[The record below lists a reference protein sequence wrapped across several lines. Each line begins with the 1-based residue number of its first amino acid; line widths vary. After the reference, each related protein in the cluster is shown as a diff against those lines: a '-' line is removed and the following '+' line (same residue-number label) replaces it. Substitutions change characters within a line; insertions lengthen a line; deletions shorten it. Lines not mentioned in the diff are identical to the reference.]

1 MCGIVGVGDFSG
13 LPVDPS
19 VIFSMTKSLEH
30 RGPDGF
36 DTWNHENFGFGHQ
49 RLSILDQ
56 SDAATQPMQS
66 KCGNYILTFN
76 GEIYNFRELQS
87 RLADLGYTFTS
98 TGDTEVL
105 LYALI
110 EWGTKT
116 LDMLNGMFAFSFF
129 NKKQKSLLLAR
140 DRYGVKPLY
149 YSLFR
154 NKFIF
159 ASEIKSIL
167 KHPSFEKKLNQF
179 TVEEYFTFQN
189 ILTDN
194 TFYENIHILK
204 PGHYLKVDFQS
215 SKILQIQYWDF
226 EFQNNEENEKSFGNS
241 ADELSHLLEEAV
253 KRQMISDVEVGSYL
267 SGGIDSGAI
276 SLLAN
281 RSENNL
287 KTFTCG
293 FDLSSVSG
301 FEQGMDER
309 HAAEKI
315 SSLIGSEHY
324 EVVLKSGDMER
335 ALPDVVSAL
344 EEPRIGQSYPNYYIA
359 KLASKFVKVCLSGIG
374 GDELFGGYP
383 WRYFNSNEDLSQDVF
398 ISEYYSRWQRLLTN
412 DERVKFFKPSRKSEN
427 KPDTFEIFKNVFP
440 SNKPKILTKNEMLN
454 MCFYFEAKT
463 FLHSLL
469 IVEDKLSMSHGLET
483 RVPFLD
489 NDIVEFAQK
498 CPVGM
503 KIKQP
508 FEPMQL
514 DENKISDK
522 KRKRRDIGYHGKYIL
537 RQSIKDRMPSGLS
550 ESRKQGFSAPDATWF
565 KKQSLH
571 FVNDKLITSNAILYD
586 FIDRRTVTDLV
597 ERHISGKENKRLLIW
612 SLLSFEELLQNF

>member
-167 KHPSFEKKLNQF
+167 KHPSFEKK
-179 TVEEYFTFQN
+179 
-189 ILTDN
+189 
-194 TFYENIHILK
+194 
-204 PGHYLKVDFQS
+204 
-215 SKILQIQYWDF
+215 
-226 EFQNNEENEKSFGNS
+226 NS
-241 ADELSHLLEEAV
+241 
-253 KRQMISDVEVGSYL
+253 I
-267 SGGIDSGAI
+267 
-276 SLLAN
+276 
-281 RSENNL
+281 NL
-287 KTFTCG
+287 
-293 FDLSSVSG
+293 
-301 FEQGMDER
+301 R
-309 HAAEKI
+309 
-315 SSLIGSEHY
+315 
-324 EVVLKSGDMER
+324 
-335 ALPDVVSAL
+335 
-344 EEPRIGQSYPNYYIA
+344 
-359 KLASKFVKVCLSGIG
+359 
-374 GDELFGGYP
+374 
-383 WRYFNSNEDLSQDVF
+383 
-398 ISEYYSRWQRLLTN
+398 
-412 DERVKFFKPSRKSEN
+412 
-427 KPDTFEIFKNVFP
+427 
-440 SNKPKILTKNEMLN
+440 
-454 MCFYFEAKT
+454 
-463 FLHSLL
+463 
-469 IVEDKLSMSHGLET
+469 
-483 RVPFLD
+483 
-489 NDIVEFAQK
+489 
-498 CPVGM
+498 
-503 KIKQP
+503 
-508 FEPMQL
+508 
-514 DENKISDK
+514 
-522 KRKRRDIGYHGKYIL
+522 
-537 RQSIKDRMPSGLS
+537 
-550 ESRKQGFSAPDATWF
+550 
-565 KKQSLH
+565 
-571 FVNDKLITSNAILYD
+571 
-586 FIDRRTVTDLV
+586 
-597 ERHISGKENKRLLIW
+597 
-612 SLLSFEELLQNF
+612 